1 MEGCPGLG
9 AQLVHPRTA
18 ERAESLQV
26 QVDICGSG
34 NSRQVLADR
43 SWSEKSSQTQG
54 HLEKRDHGQNSTR
67 SESSENFLGPSI
79 SVVPASQELLLKHS
93 AVKHQDVCS

>member
-9 AQLVHPRTA
+9 AQLVHPWTG

-34 NSRQVLADR
+34 NSCKFFLITSTFSVKWEVSSSAE
-43 SWSEKSSQTQG
+43 SKEKEMI
-54 HLEKRDHGQNSTR
+54 LE
-67 SESSENFLGPSI
+67 E
-79 SVVPASQELLLKHS
+79 
-93 AVKHQDVCS
+93 